1 MWRVRAHAQIK
12 CYHQSSAF
20 YRLLIFSSLFLCF
33 ALLFSCY
40 KQEKTLAII
49 TVLDNNTNDP
59 IADANV
65 RLFYDPSNGSN
76 IPLIDVQKKTGDNGS
91 ASFDFSDRYQDGQ
104 AGFAVLD
111 IEIDSEYTFQNICD
125 NGHFEMAK
133 WYLTINPYLNIKNL
147 KQK

>member
-1 MWRVRAHAQIK
+1 MNFRK
-12 CYHQSSAF
+12 AF
-20 YRLLIFSSLFLCF
+20 YRLFIFSGLFLCF

-76 IPLIDVQKKTGDNGS
+76 FPLIDVQKKTGNNGS
-91 ASFDFSDRYQDGQ
+91 ASFDFSNRYQDGQ

-111 IEIDSEYTFQNICD
+111 IEIDSVFMGVINII
-125 NGHFEMAK
+125 EMSTTEK
-133 WYLTINPYLNIKNL
+133 NIFIP
-147 KQK
+147 

>member
-1 MWRVRAHAQIK
+1 MNFRK
-12 CYHQSSAF
+12 AF
-20 YRLLIFSSLFLCF
+20 YRLFIFGSLFLCF

-111 IEIDSEYTFQNICD
+111 VEIDSVFMGVINIV
-125 NGHFEMAK
+125 EMSTTEK
-133 WYLTINPYLNIKNL
+133 NIFIP
-147 KQK
+147 

>member
-1 MWRVRAHAQIK
+1 MSNNV
-12 CYHQSSAF
+12 
-20 YRLLIFSSLFLCF
+20 
-33 ALLFSCY
+33 Y
-40 KQEKTLAII
+40 KILKEYEWEDAKESGQII
-49 TVLDNNTNDP
+49 TVLDNNTNNP

-111 IEIDSEYTFQNICD
+111 VEIDSVFRGVINIV
-125 NGHFEMAK
+125 EMSTTK
-133 WYLTINPYLNIKNL
+133 KNIFIP
-147 KQK
+147 

>member
-1 MWRVRAHAQIK
+1 VNFRK
-12 CYHQSSAF
+12 AF

-111 IEIDSEYTFQNICD
+111 VEIDSVFMGVINIV
-125 NGHFEMAK
+125 EMSTTEK
-133 WYLTINPYLNIKNL
+133 NIFIP
-147 KQK
+147 

>member
-1 MWRVRAHAQIK
+1 MNFIK
-12 CYHQSSAF
+12 AF
-20 YRLLIFSSLFLCF
+20 YRLFIFSSLFLCF

-76 IPLIDVQKKTGDNGS
+76 IPLIDVQKKTEDNGS
-91 ASFDFSDRYQDGQ
+91 ASFDFSNRYQDGQ

-111 IEIDSEYTFQNICD
+111 VEIDGVFMGVINIV
-125 NGHFEMAK
+125 EMSTTEK
-133 WYLTINPYLNIKNL
+133 NIFIP
-147 KQK
+147 